1 MRGASPHVGQ
11 VRRPG
16 RREPWRGGVASGWV
30 RGAGERA
37 DVNFII
43 AQMVADVTV
52 TDQRG
57 RGEPRL
63 SARRSRDAG
72 SVGLAQLLVIP
83 PPSHT
88 RSDSLSLWTHLR
100 L

>member
-30 RGAGERA
+30 RGAGGRA

-43 AQMVADVTV
+43 AQTVADVTSR
-52 TDQRG
+52 TREDGGNPGFLHGDPETR
-57 RGEPRL
+57 
-63 SARRSRDAG
+63 ARWGSRSF
-72 SVGLAQLLVIP
+72 
-83 PPSHT
+83 
-88 RSDSLSLWTHLR
+88 
-100 L
+100 